1 MDVVGRED
9 GRHSCVGAVGGCKT
23 LLLPAVPHRGSRGAT
38 VSGLAHVR
46 VLLKSPATMTAPAP
60 APVWQS
66 FEKLATGGHVCDG
79 GIAAKH

>member
-1 MDVVGRED
+1 VLGGRSIVE
-9 GRHSCVGAVGGCKT
+9 AVSQQT
-23 LLLPAVPHRGSRGAT
+23 LE
-38 VSGLAHVR
+38 LADVR

-66 FEKLATGGHVCDG
+66 FAELATGGHVCDG